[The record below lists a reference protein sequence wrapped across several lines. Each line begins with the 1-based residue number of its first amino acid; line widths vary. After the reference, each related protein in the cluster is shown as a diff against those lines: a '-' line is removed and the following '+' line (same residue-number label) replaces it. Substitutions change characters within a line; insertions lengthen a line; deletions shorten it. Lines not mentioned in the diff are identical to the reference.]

1 MALPNALALSPVPP
15 PMQHAAASLLHVDR
29 RPGLQLAPE
38 LAALIPEGC
47 LRPGSTLEVGA
58 GSGQT
63 SLLLRLIA
71 EPTARGAWAAVI
83 GFDDLNPHAASGSGV
98 ALERLAMVANPGGT
112 WLEVV
117 AALLDTVE
125 LVVLNLQQECRPTDA
140 RRLLAR
146 ARQRRSI
153 LILVQRDT
161 HRGPP
166 NRPPRRMWPEQPDI
180 ILTPSQCS
188 WRGLEQ
194 GHGRLREAVITVN
207 ATGRRLNGPARSCR
221 LRIGEH
227 QTSHWSP
234 GGDP

>member
-1 MALPNALALSPVPP
+1 MALPNALALSPALSST
-15 PMQHAAASLLHVDR
+15 QHVAASLLHVDG

-38 LAALIPEGC
+38 LAALIPGGC
-47 LRPGSTLEVGA
+47 LRPGSTLEVGP

-71 EPTARGAWAAVI
+71 EPTARGSWAAVI
-83 GFDDLNPHAASGSGV
+83 GFDDLNPHAAREAGV
-98 ALERLAMVANPGGT
+98 ALERLALVANPGGT
-112 WLEVV
+112 WLEVA

-125 LVVLNLQQECRPTDA
+125 LVVLNLQQECRPADS

-161 HRGPP
+161 RRGPP

-180 ILTPSQCS
+180 TLTPSQYT
-188 WRGLEQ
+188 WHGLEQ
-194 GHGRLREAVITVN
+194 GHGRLCEAVITVN
-207 ATGRRLNGPARSCR
+207 ATGRRLNGPARSCH
-221 LRIGEH
+221 LRVGERP
-227 QTSHWSP
+227 TAHWSA